1 VDDTQKKVAAER
13 IRAHLKIRVSRLLG
27 CEPADLPSMKIGAMA
42 HFLFLLIGDGET
54 MPGFNTA
61 LSALKDLIG
70 SDLMWDVEPKTE
82 EVETPKVVVN

>member
-1 VDDTQKKVAAER
+1 
-13 IRAHLKIRVSRLLG
+13 
-27 CEPADLPSMKIGAMA
+27 
-42 HFLFLLIGDGET
+42 

-70 SDLMWDVEPKTE
+70 SDLMWDVELKTE